1 MRYKNFR
8 DFKIKRTCSKKF
20 SDYKKYKEY
29 LAKDFMHRCAYC
41 NTLDNVIEP
50 LYFTVDH
57 YVPRDVFKGRNDT
70 LDNDY
75 NNLMYTCPKC
85 NFAKGSKYKRKFK

>member
-1 MRYKNFR
+1 MKEFMIIQLKN
-8 DFKIKRTCSKKF
+8 
-20 SDYKKYKEY
+20 Y

-41 NTLDNVIEP
+41 NTLDNIIEP

-75 NNLMYTCPKC
+75 NNYYRNNNY
-85 NFAKGSKYKRKFK
+85 NFK

>member
-8 DFKIKRTCSKKF
+8 NFKIKRTCSKKF
-20 SDYKKYKEY
+20 SDYSKYKEY
-29 LAKDFMHRCAYC
+29 LAKDFEHRCAYC
-41 NTLDNVIEP
+41 NTLDNIIEP

-57 YVPRDVFKGRNDT
+57 YVPRYAFEGRNDT

-75 NNLMYTCPKC
+75 NNLMYACPKC
-85 NFAKGSKYKRKFK
+85 NSSKGNKYERKHK